1 MSLPFGDKRSDL
13 RPQTSDLRIEI
24 EDEDDFA
31 SLSLC
36 LISAETT
43 FPLSFEPAVSKELYR
58 LRSKSPLKGPS
69 WAQLLAA
76 IFHNLART
84 DFIQNEFLVP
94 QITYQCYGGHDAIR
108 E

>member
-1 MSLPFGDKRSDL
+1 MSVPFGDKRSDL
-13 RPQTSDLRIEI
+13 RPQTSDLRLEI
-24 EDEDDFA
+24 EDDFA
-31 SLSLC
+31 SLSLF

-43 FPLSFEPAVSKELYR
+43 FPLYFKPAVSEELDR
-58 LRSKSPLKGPS
+58 LRSKPPLKGPS

-84 DFIQNEFLVP
+84 DFIQNGFLVP